1 MNSPRRPQYAVG
13 RWESLW
19 ASDPYMSHRIIIDLS
34 ARKVIAGQ
42 DRYHKRWHPMSVRD
56 VDYMQQILEETADD
70 IFDEPREHGF
80 ELVDHPPAW
89 ALEPWPW
96 PRIYGRTDDEYE
108 QDD

>member
-1 MNSPRRPQYAVG
+1 
-13 RWESLW
+13 
-19 ASDPYMSHRIIIDLS
+19 MSHRIVIDLS
-34 ARKVIAGQ
+34 ARKVIAGR

-89 ALEPWPW
+89 ALEAWPW
-96 PRIYGRTDDEYE
+96 PRIYGRTDDGDEE
-108 QDD
+108 DD